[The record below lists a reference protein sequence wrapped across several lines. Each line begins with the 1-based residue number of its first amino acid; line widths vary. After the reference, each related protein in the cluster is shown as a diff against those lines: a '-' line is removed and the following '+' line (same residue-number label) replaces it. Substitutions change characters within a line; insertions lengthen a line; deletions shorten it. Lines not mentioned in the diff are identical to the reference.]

1 MLIPPETWL
10 IDLNRKF
17 REQDVHVRRRPFL
30 AIDHYCKDFNV
41 TAVAFDSPSA
51 KAIFD
56 WFYANTKTEAH
67 QIGTLF
73 TGAFYFDSCFWPVDV
88 LTGYGR
94 YELNAL
100 ESLQAMSEQLKR
112 ELMSIPEAAWAYAL
126 NWADSVDYG
135 YGIDDLDKALD
146 VDAIFAR
153 SLLENADRELRSAIA
168 QLLERRP
175 NAKAAMSCR
184 MATEIFLK
192 AFLVLKARFTEPQIR
207 ALSHNLDKL
216 LIKMREIDPSHEALR
231 IEKELWVF
239 PAINDR
245 YTGGELTPARL
256 WQAYDVTLY
265 LAASIVRSFTERNLR
280 AHILSQQSPR

>member
-1 MLIPPETWL
+1 
-10 IDLNRKF
+10 
-17 REQDVHVRRRPFL
+17 
-30 AIDHYCKDFNV
+30 
-41 TAVAFDSPSA
+41 
-51 KAIFD
+51 
-56 WFYANTKTEAH
+56 
-67 QIGTLF
+67 
-73 TGAFYFDSCFWPVDV
+73 
-88 LTGYGR
+88 
-94 YELNAL
+94 
-100 ESLQAMSEQLKR
+100 
-112 ELMSIPEAAWAYAL
+112 
-126 NWADSVDYG
+126 
-135 YGIDDLDKALD
+135 
-146 VDAIFAR
+146 
-153 SLLENADRELRSAIA
+153 
-168 QLLERRP
+168 
-175 NAKAAMSCR
+175 MSCR